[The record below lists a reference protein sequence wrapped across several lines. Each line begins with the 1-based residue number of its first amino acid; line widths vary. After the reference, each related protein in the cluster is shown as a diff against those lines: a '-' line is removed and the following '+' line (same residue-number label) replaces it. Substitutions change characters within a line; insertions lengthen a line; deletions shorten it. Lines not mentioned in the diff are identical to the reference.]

1 MTPLREWLRPPRYIL
16 LALFAFT
23 VVSLCALAWFGWKWI
38 NQERIVDAQRARE
51 KLEESADR
59 VAAAMRGALAETGDH
74 LSAWAMAPPPSGKP
88 EDGVLLVADGAGL
101 AAWPPARLL
110 YYPSASDDPEA
121 PASLFSDGEALEFQ
135 SARSSATL
143 VQVADWYRR
152 RLAAS
157 NDTATRA
164 GALMRLARVLRKMGR
179 TAEAMAAYS
188 QLAAIPKVRVAGA
201 PAELVAR
208 HALCELSSTHD
219 RDACEALRRD
229 LLRARWPLS
238 RGQFE
243 FYYGEVERISGH
255 ADPPSPAD
263 LAWSEIAAQVW
274 GQMPRDSSRDPG
286 ARGQRSFWVDGHPV
300 FVIWRGSAGKRAVLI
315 TTPELLMKPALAG
328 LDAAGAAVDSDG
340 RLLTGKL
347 KPNAYAAV
355 RTAAE
360 TQLPWTIYISGTQI
374 KQPTLEERQRFLLGT
389 VIVMAVFIVGG
400 GSFIARAI
408 RRDLEVSRIQSD
420 FVSAVSHEF
429 RSPLTSIRQLS
440 EILALGR
447 VHGEER
453 RQVYYETLVRESTR
467 LQRLVEALLNFGRM
481 EAGVRQYRFEELE
494 AASLVERVAADF
506 QPQIAD
512 SGRSIQLEGAV
523 DPCPIDA
530 DPDAM
535 AVALRNLIDNA
546 LKYSPLCPT
555 VWVGWGVTGER
566 VAIHVRD
573 RGAGIAKSEHRAIFG
588 KFVRGSAAAA
598 ANVKGSGLGL
608 AMVRHIVAA
617 HGGEITVASRLGEG
631 STFTIFL
638 PAAEAKAAKV

>member
-23 VVSLCALAWFGWKWI
+23 VVSLCALAWFGWNWI
-38 NQERIVDAQRARE
+38 NRERIIDAQRARE
-51 KLEESADR
+51 RLEESADR
-59 VAAAMRGALAETGDH
+59 VAASMRGVLAETGDH
-74 LSAWAMAPPPSGKP
+74 LSAWATAPPPSGKP

-101 AAWPPARLL
+101 TAWPQARLL
-110 YYPSASDDPEA
+110 YYPSASGDPEA
-121 PASLFSDGEALEFQ
+121 AASLFSDGEALEFQ
-135 SARSSATL
+135 SGQSSATL
-143 VQVADWYRR
+143 VQVAEWYRR
-152 RLAAS
+152 RLAAT
-157 NDTATRA
+157 NDPATRA
-164 GALMRLARVLRKMGR
+164 GALMRLARALLKMGR

-188 QLAAIPKVRVAGA
+188 QLAGIPNVRVAGA

-208 HALCELSSTHD
+208 HALCERSSIRD
-219 RDACEALRRD
+219 RDVCETLRGD
-229 LLRARWPLS
+229 LLRARWRLS

-243 FYYGEVERISGH
+243 FYYGEAERISGH
-255 ADPPSPAD
+255 ASPPSAAN

-274 GQMPRDSSRDPG
+274 QQMPRDLG
-286 ARGQRSFWVDGHPV
+286 ARGQRSLWVDVHSV
-300 FVIWRGSAGKRAVLI
+300 FVIWRGSAGRRALLI
-315 TTPELLMKPALAG
+315 TTPELLMKPVLEG
-328 LDAAGAAVDSDG
+328 LGAAGAAVDSDG
-340 RLLTGKL
+340 RLLMGRL

-360 TQLPWTIYISGTQI
+360 TQLPWTIYITESHNIDGAQI

-389 VIVMAVFIVGG
+389 VIVVAVFIVVG

-453 RQVYYETLVRESTR
+453 RQVYYETLVRETAR
-467 LQRLVEALLNFGRM
+467 LQRLVEGLLNFGRM
-481 EAGVRQYRFEELE
+481 EAGARQYRFEELE
-494 AASLVERVAADF
+494 AASLVERVAAEF
-506 QPQIAD
+506 EPQIAD
-512 SGRSIQLEGAV
+512 SGHSIQLEAAV
-523 DPCPIDA
+523 DRCPIDA

-546 LKYSPLCPT
+546 LKYSPRCPT
-555 VWVGWGVTGER
+555 VWVGWGVTGQR
-566 VAIHVRD
+566 VSIHVRD
-573 RGAGIAKSEHRAIFG
+573 RGVGIAKSEQRAIFG

-638 PAAEAKAAKV
+638 PAGEAKA

>member
-16 LALFAFT
+16 PVLFAFT
-23 VVSLCALAWFGWKWI
+23 VVSLCALAWFGWNWI
-38 NQERIVDAQRARE
+38 NQERMVDAQRARE
-51 KLEESADR
+51 KLEQSADR

-88 EDGVLLVADGAGL
+88 EDGILLVADGAGL
-101 AAWPPARLL
+101 TVWPPARLL
-110 YYPSASDDPEA
+110 YYPSPSNDPEA

-135 SARSSATL
+135 SERNSATL
-143 VQVADWYRR
+143 AQVADWYRR
-152 RLAAS
+152 LVSA
-157 NDTATRA
+157 NDPATRA
-164 GALMRLARVLRKMGR
+164 GALMRLARVLRKMDR
-179 TAEAMAAYS
+179 TSEAIAAYA

-208 HALCELSSTHD
+208 HALCELSAARN
-219 RDACEALRRD
+219 RDPCEALRGD
-229 LLRARWPLS
+229 LLRARWRLS

-243 FYYGEVERISGH
+243 FYYGEAARLSGD
-255 ADPPSPAD
+255 AQPPSAAG

-274 GQMPRDSSRDPG
+274 EQMPRDPG
-286 ARGQRSFWVDGHPV
+286 ARGQRSLWVDGHPV
-300 FVIWRGSAGKRAVLI
+300 FAIWRGSAGRRALLI

-328 LDAAGAAVDSDG
+328 VDAAGAAVDSDG
-340 RLLTGKL
+340 RLLTGKW

-360 TQLPWTIYISGTQI
+360 TQLPWTIYISGTQV
-374 KQPTLEERQRFLLGT
+374 KDPALEQRQRFLLAT
-389 VIVMAVFIVGG
+389 VIVMALFIVGAA
-400 GSFIARAI
+400 SFIARAI
-408 RRDLEVSRIQSD
+408 RQDLEVSRIQSD

-447 VHGEER
+447 VPGEAR
-453 RQVYYETLVRESTR
+453 RQVYYETLVREAAR

-481 EAGVRQYRFEELE
+481 EAGVRQYRFEELD
-494 AASLVERVAADF
+494 AASLVERVAAEF

-512 SGRSIQLEGAV
+512 SGHSIQLEGAMD
-523 DPCPIDA
+523 DPCRIDA

-546 LKYSPLCPT
+546 LKYSPRCPT
-555 VWVGWGVTGER
+555 VWVGWGVTDER

-573 RGAGIAKSEHRAIFG
+573 RGVGIARSEQRAIFG
-588 KFVRGSAAAA
+588 KFVRGNAAVA
-598 ANVKGSGLGL
+598 ANIKGSGLGL
-608 AMVRHIVAA
+608 AMVRHIVSA
-617 HGGEITVASRLGEG
+617 HGGEITVASKLGEG

-638 PAAEAKAAKV
+638 PAPEEKVARV

>member
-1 MTPLREWLRPPRYIL
+1 MTPLREWLKPPRYIL
-16 LALFAFT
+16 PALFAFA

-88 EDGVLLVADGAGL
+88 EDGVLLVSDAATL
-101 AAWPPARLL
+101 TAWPPARLL
-110 YYPSASDDPEA
+110 YYPTASGDPEA
-121 PASLFSDGEALEFQ
+121 PAALFNDGEALEFQ

-143 VQVADWYRR
+143 VEVADWYRR
-152 RLAAS
+152 RLATA
-157 NDTATRA
+157 NDPATRA

-208 HALCELSSTHD
+208 HALCELSATRD
-219 RDACEALRRD
+219 RDACEALRAD
-229 LLRARWPLS
+229 LLRARWRLS

-243 FYYGEVERISGH
+243 FYYGEAARLSGSAH
-255 ADPPSPAD
+255 PPSPAA
-263 LAWSEIAAQVW
+263 LAWSDIAAQVW
-274 GQMPRDSSRDPG
+274 EQMPRDPG
-286 ARGQRSFWVDGHPV
+286 ARGQRSIWVDGHPV
-300 FVIWRGSAGKRAVLI
+300 FVIWRGSAGRRAVLI

-328 LDAAGAAVDSDG
+328 LDATGAAVDSDG

-467 LQRLVEALLNFGRM
+467 LQRLVEGLLNFGRM

-494 AASLVERVAADF
+494 AASLVERVASEF

-512 SGRSIQLEGAV
+512 SGHSIQLEGAV
-523 DPCPIDA
+523 DSCPIDA

-573 RGAGIAKSEHRAIFG
+573 RGAGIAKSEQRAIFG

-638 PAAEAKAAKV
+638 PAAEAKVAKV